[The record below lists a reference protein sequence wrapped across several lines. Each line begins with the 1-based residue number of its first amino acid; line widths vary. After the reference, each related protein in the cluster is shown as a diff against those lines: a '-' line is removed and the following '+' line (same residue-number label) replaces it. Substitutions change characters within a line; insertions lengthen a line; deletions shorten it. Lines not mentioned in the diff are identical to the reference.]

1 MLGEQRNDEDI
12 DLDEDSAPN
21 ENTDLNANDVTIP
34 TSIYFYLLH
43 CILLHNLATTLVN

>member
-34 TSIYFYLLH
+34 TSMHFH
-43 CILLHNLATTLVN
+43 FPPQFSHELVNY